1 MSWRLIKKTR
11 KAPPGIEKVLPTLEE
26 FEAQTREA
34 LNAPPDDK
42 RRNEI
47 AWPMH
52 KLHYQKNRYLFDMH
66 FKQHKIS
73 KKLLDYLI
81 KEKIADGKLI
91 AKWRRPGYERL
102 CSLQVVTKSNMNFGG
117 VGVCRTPLKQR
128 RGQILPNVLTGCVS
142 CASGDGGPIWWDD
155 PVPQIVKDRIADIDP
170 GKAELVNPPQP
181 DSNRKDENQSQGAE
195 DPAASANEASGSE
208 MPAQEAQKDTK
219 QTSQRDSKNDTAAGS
234 ASD

>member
-11 KAPPGIEKVLPTLEE
+11 KAPPGIELVLPTLQQ

-47 AWPMH
+47 SWPMH
-52 KLHYQKNRYLFDMH
+52 KLHYQKNRYLYDMH
-66 FKQHKIS
+66 YKQHAITL
-73 KKLLDYLI
+73 KLLNYLI
-81 KEKIADGKLI
+81 KQNIADGKLI

-117 VGVCRTPLKQR
+117 VGVCRIPLKNR

-155 PVPQIVKDRIADIDP
+155 PVPQIVKDQIAQVDP
-170 GKAELVNPPQP
+170 GKAHLVADQP
-181 DSNRKDENQSQGAE
+181 DSASSSQQPQQQGEPPQQLEPSQS
-195 DPAASANEASGSE
+195 
-208 MPAQEAQKDTK
+208 
-219 QTSQRDSKNDTAAGS
+219 
-234 ASD
+234 